1 MEASLN
7 EQPWM
12 RWSSIGSALLTVE
25 KAKHDDDWNDR
36 YDRSLCNSHW
46 GHNLMYMSQDIWVF
60 ATEVEDGNK
69 DELFKALWVLMDLA
83 VIAMFGPIGNNY
95 DEPSLADA

>member
-1 MEASLN
+1 
-7 EQPWM
+7 
-12 RWSSIGSALLTVE
+12 
-25 KAKHDDDWNDR
+25 
-36 YDRSLCNSHW
+36 
-46 GHNLMYMSQDIWVF
+46 MYMSQDIWVF